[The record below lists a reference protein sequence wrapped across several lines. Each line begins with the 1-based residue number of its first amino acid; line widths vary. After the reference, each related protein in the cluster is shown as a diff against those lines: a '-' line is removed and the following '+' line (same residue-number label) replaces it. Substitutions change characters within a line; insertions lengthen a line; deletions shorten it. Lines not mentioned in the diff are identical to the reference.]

1 MMLLRLTTL
10 VLVLLFLMHAFRAF
24 SSVHAHQG
32 TEIDGDTLE
41 SWSQEGIFDDF
52 RTAGSYK
59 IEFEGRKIGAEKE
72 LKTEIMEAAGKKS
85 KISGA
90 PFGSEAKKDFNR
102 KNKSISTTKNGVE
115 AHFVGKHNGDSNVFK
130 GFQDQDNNQ
139 IDSNK
144 MEPEMTISV
153 DRLDMPKAR
162 MMNKRMGG
170 KERLL
175 SVVEKELVNLL
186 HKDYSGM
193 KKPGR
198 KPPINNNEPQH

>member
-41 SWSQEGIFDDF
+41 SWSQEGIFYDF

-59 IEFEGRKIGAEKE
+59 IGFEGRKIGAEKE
-72 LKTEIMEAAGKKS
+72 LKNEIMEAAGKKS
-85 KISGA
+85 KIS
-90 PFGSEAKKDFNR
+90 
-102 KNKSISTTKNGVE
+102 
-115 AHFVGKHNGDSNVFK
+115 GKHNGDSNVFK